1 MGIAHE
7 VLTQTHRD
15 NKLETSEIT
24 VFVLRNLKLI
34 IAEII
39 GMSVYLTN
47 V

>member
-1 MGIAHE
+1 MGIAYE

-15 NKLETSEIT
+15 NKLETSEIS

-34 IAEII
+34 SAEII
-39 GMSVYLTN
+39 GMIIYLTN